1 MSAKRMNWIAVSDA
15 LGISTET
22 CTIYRAPPKK
32 HSKQKRRLTKQTA
45 IKDALTAIAE
55 GMLAPC
61 ECERGD
67 RESPS
72 YYCGCT
78 HRTLE
83 IVDVL
88 TGVAK
93 RLPESMD
100 EWKLKTTWEHWEAH
114 KWKDHD

>member
-67 RESPS
+67 RESPG

-83 IVDVL
+83 IVEVL
-88 TGVAK
+88 TDVAK

-100 EWKLKTTWEHWEAH
+100 EWKLKTMRFHLRGLALGAT
-114 KWKDHD
+114 